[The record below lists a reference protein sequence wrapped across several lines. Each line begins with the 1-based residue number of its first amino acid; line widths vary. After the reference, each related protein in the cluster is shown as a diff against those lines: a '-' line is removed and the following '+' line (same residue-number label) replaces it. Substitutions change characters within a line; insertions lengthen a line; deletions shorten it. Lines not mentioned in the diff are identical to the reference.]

1 MKNPIRRAAALW
13 CVVLLCVQPFAAGA
27 SYTGEE
33 LHAAATGIVM
43 WKKQAVGADGDLL
56 SALCQSAGS
65 SAADWYAMA
74 IGRMGTETGEEY
86 LAALRRYVEERY
98 RTADRLDAK
107 RATEW
112 HRIAL
117 TVLAL
122 GGDPTAFGTGADG
135 APINLIADGTYD
147 RARTA
152 PLGAQGVNGYIWAL
166 LALDAGH
173 FDVPAGA
180 ADTRAD
186 MIAAIGEK
194 QLESGGVTLDG
205 KAASVDLTAMT
216 VTALAPYYADTAYP
230 SARVAIDRALG
241 YLAARQNAEGDFS
254 SFGQPNAESTA
265 QVLIALC
272 ALGIDPTTDERFI
285 KEGHTV
291 TDGLMTY
298 RRANGGFAHIRSGD
312 ANSMAGEQTLCAL
325 NALERF
331 RAGER
336 AFYDMTGKRAAPPTP
351 SSTTAEPLPPPSTVT
366 ESTTHATSPTVTEA
380 TDAQRTTEATA
391 EATTPSSEPS
401 MTARTTT
408 LPTTAADDAPS
419 KKRSVFLW
427 IGMGGVGAA
436 AAAVA
441 AVIVYRRRAGKEQ
454 SE

>member
-1 MKNPIRRAAALW
+1 MKNPIRRAAAFL

-27 SYTGEE
+27 SYTDAE
-33 LHAAATGIVM
+33 LHEAAAGIVM
-43 WKKQAVGADGDLL
+43 WKKQAVGAEGELL
-56 SALCQSAGS
+56 VSLSPSAGS
-65 SAADWYAMA
+65 SAVDWYAMA
-74 IGRMGTETGEEY
+74 VGRMGAETGDGY
-86 LAALRRYVEERY
+86 LAALRRYVEECY

-122 GGDPTAFGTGADG
+122 GGDPTAFGTAADG
-135 APINLIADGTYD
+135 TPIDLIADGTYN

-166 LALDAGH
+166 LTLDAGH

-180 ADTRAD
+180 ADTRAS

-205 KAASVDLTAMT
+205 KAASVDLTAMA

-230 SARVAIDRALG
+230 SVRETIDRALG

-272 ALGIDPTTDERFI
+272 ALGIDPATDERFI

-312 ANSMAGEQTLCAL
+312 ANSMASEQTLCAL

-336 AFYDMTGKRAAPPTP
+336 AFYDMTGKHAAPPTP
-351 SSTTAEPLPPPSTVT
+351 PSTTADPVTPPSTAA
-366 ESTTHATSPTVTEA
+366 EPTTRPTVPSV
-380 TDAQRTTEATA
+380 TDVADEQPTTETTTQTTA
-391 EATTPSSEPS
+391 SASEPS
-401 MTARTTT
+401 MTAWTTT
-408 LPTTAADDAPS
+408 LPTTTTDDAPPTN
-419 KKRSVFLW
+419 RSMFLW
-427 IGMGGVGAA
+427 IGMGIVGAA

-441 AVIVYRRRAGKEQ
+441 VVIVYRRRTGKE
-454 SE
+454 